1 LGSDLRSGSEREKNK
16 KATHHDYFIAP
27 GGILEMSSRKKSSP
41 SFSSSA
47 LDDIPSSNH
56 SKYQSLI
63 LRNEQLAAEIIKI
76 RSKNMTL
83 KKELQKY
90 QRKQFSV
97 TYETKSTQTSPKVRS
112 LDITTV

>member
-1 LGSDLRSGSEREKNK
+1 MNRKKQSPSSSNSDLD
-16 KATHHDYFIAP
+16 HLP
-27 GGILEMSSRKKSSP
+27 P
-41 SFSSSA
+41 
-47 LDDIPSSNH
+47 PNH

-76 RSKNMTL
+76 RSKNVML

-97 TYETKSTQTSPKVRS
+97 VSETKATQTSSQVRFKRMNFE
-112 LDITTV
+112 L